1 MTKAERTRQFILE
14 KTAPLFNS
22 KGFEGTSL
30 ADLTSSTGL
39 TKGALYGHFQDKEE
53 MAREAFVY
61 SMDKVREVMQQELEG
76 LNTYKKRL
84 TAVLEFFAKYVFE
97 PPIKGGCPLLNT
109 AIEADDHHVSMRRLV
124 TNDLMKTVNFISS
137 LLQKGVDA
145 GEFKSDVNPDE
156 LAYTFF
162 CSVEGALM
170 FSRVERST
178 EPMEIIVRHCK
189 NILDQISK

>member
-1 MTKAERTRQFILE
+1 MAEKLAASPVWKNIPIGIFLYRMTKAERTRQFILE

-22 KGFEGTSL
+22 RGFEGTSL

-61 SMDKVREVMQQELEG
+61 SMDRVREVMQQELEG

-109 AIEADDHHVSMRRLV
+109 AIEADDHH
-124 TNDLMKTVNFISS
+124 
-137 LLQKGVDA
+137 
-145 GEFKSDVNPDE
+145 
-156 LAYTFF
+156 
-162 CSVEGALM
+162 
-170 FSRVERST
+170 
-178 EPMEIIVRHCK
+178 
-189 NILDQISK
+189 